1 MALKRFSANT
11 TIEMAVKSNRLFQQ
25 IAKLQ
30 LLLPTATD
38 MFEIDF
44 KFVEPFVL
52 ESGEI
57 LSSIELRA
65 TIYGKLNADKSNAVL
80 VFHALTGSSRV
91 GDWWEGVMG
100 DGKGLDT
107 SRYAFICVNYLG
119 SCYGST
125 SGKLLK
131 KKGLNYKKQ
140 LPLVTVRDIV
150 RTNIHL
156 SEYLGI
162 EKFKAVIGGSV
173 GGMLALQFAID
184 FPGLTEKSVA
194 IGATPL
200 SPMGLALNHLQRQAV
215 ENNDIEMARKIA
227 MLSYKSPAQF
237 NQRFGRKP
245 NRNGENPHK
254 KHENRFDIA
263 GYLDYQGEIF
273 QRRYEIESYQ
283 IITKAMDLFDL
294 SDKQIQQISAKT
306 YLIGISSDWLFPS
319 KDVLDLAKRF
329 RRNGVDT
336 EFTELVSE
344 DGHDAFLSD
353 TGKMSAILR
362 EVFTTET
369 QRHGEAKGIFSNN
382 SFAVSNCAFA

>member
-1 MALKRFSANT
+1 
-11 TIEMAVKSNRLFQQ
+11 
-25 IAKLQ
+25 
-30 LLLPTATD
+30 

-44 KFVEPFVL
+44 KFNEPFAL

-57 LSSIELRA
+57 LSSFELRC
-65 TIYGKLNADKSNAVL
+65 TIYGKLNADKSNAIL

-91 GDWWEGVMG
+91 GDWWEGVIG
-100 DGKGLDT
+100 DGLGLDT
-107 SRYAFICVNYLG
+107 SEYAFVCVNYLG

-150 RTNIHL
+150 RSNIYL
-156 SEYLGI
+156 LDFLGI
-162 EKFKAVIGGSV
+162 KKFKAVVGGSV
-173 GGMLALQFAID
+173 GGMLALQFGVD
-184 FPGLTEKSVA
+184 YPDLTEKVIA

-215 ENNDIEMARKIA
+215 QNNDIEMARKIA

-237 NQRFGRKP
+237 NHRFGRKP
-245 NRNGENPHK
+245 NRNGENPHQ

-273 QRRYEIESYQ
+273 QNRFELESYQ

-294 SDKQIQQISAKT
+294 TDEQIQQISAET
-306 YLIGISSDWLFPS
+306 HLVGISSDWLFPS

-329 RRNGVDT
+329 RRNGVNT
-336 EFTELVSE
+336 EFTELISD

-353 TGKMSAILR
+353 TGKMSNILR
-362 EVFTTET
+362 
-369 QRHGEAKGIFSNN
+369 GILATNKHEIARKESGKKYFENTFVGAENKQIKSAI
-382 SFAVSNCAFA
+382 SCI